1 MKSELIKIKN
11 SVEQFKNTKFN
22 CLDQDSKR
30 VYLENTETGALYSV
44 AYEEQ
49 DKGFVFDTTSAEVI
63 TEPKEKANVNP
74 FLEQAKEFK
83 ASIKEL
89 FYFEDT
95 KENFQSKIEKASN
108 VIKKI
113 DMNAS
118 YCEEASK
125 EEKEPIV
132 LSEFEEKFEKSI
144 NSYNESREEFLN
156 SIELFNS
163 KNELNIGKIN
173 SKELNKV
180 YVESFIQQMTDL
192 YYSMDA
198 FASYLEHFEQ
208 YTSSDE
214 SREFVR
220 KSALNI
226 KKRGDVPKICLML
239 KTEYNE
245 EIDIAAATREL
256 SQYLENEAPNFAF
269 NYSPSPADAPKF
281 LKIMSD
287 KFTPA
292 DLMTLSNELNMAM
305 NRMYTD
311 LTPEKLQLLNQLQ
324 QRCDYMVQTQ
334 KISDHVMSDIISTF
348 NKAFGNDQSS
358 EVAMPPAQ
366 IPVPAIANELAIPF
380 GIDIEIPGE
389 KND

>member
-30 VYLENTETGALYSV
+30 VYLENTENGASYSI

-49 DKGFVFDTTSAEVI
+49 KDGFVFDTTSAEVV
-63 TEPKEKANVNP
+63 TQPKGQINP

-83 ASIKEL
+83 TSIKEL

-95 KENFQSKIEKASN
+95 KENFQNKVEKASN

-113 DMNAS
+113 DMSAS
-118 YCEEASK
+118 YCEETIK
-125 EEKEPIV
+125 EEDEAI

-180 YVESFIQQMTDL
+180 YVESFIQQMSDL

-208 YTSSDE
+208 YASSDE

-245 EIDIAAATREL
+245 EIDIASATREI
-256 SQYLENEAPNFAF
+256 SHYLENEAPNFAF

-287 KFTPA
+287 KFTQS

-358 EVAMPPAQ
+358 EVAMPPVPTP
-366 IPVPAIANELAIPF
+366 IPAVAKELAIPF
-380 GIDIEIPGE
+380 GIEIEIPGE
-389 KND
+389 NND